1 MNPLIVESFADMVR
15 EKGIDRDILMS
26 VIEETFAMMIR
37 KKYGQES
44 KFDLVMNMD
53 KGDIEIYLE
62 KSVVE
67 TVEDASTQISV
78 KEALERSGEELE
90 VGDEYVEIVNMGRD
104 FGRRLIVTAKQ
115 NLNQRIREIEKDN
128 LFNEYSSLIGEILV
142 GEVYQIR
149 NGDLFIIHNRREL
162 LLPKSE
168 QIPRERWRK
177 GDTIRAIVKEV
188 RRGGPNSTPV
198 VVLSRTDTRFLE
210 RLLEIEIPEIYDG
223 IILIKAVARE
233 PGERAKVAVE
243 STDDR
248 VDPVGACVGMKG
260 VRIHSIVRELS
271 NENIDVIPWSADKA
285 QFLARSLSPAKLLQV
300 ELDEENHM
308 ATVLVSDDQVSL
320 AIGKQGQNVRLASR
334 LTGFQINLV
343 KEARDEEDIELIEF
357 RDEIGLDLY
366 TDLIRARIDTAKE
379 FLGAP
384 EDVLLRIP
392 GMTVEKMA
400 LIRGLLEREF
410 AQSDTAIGAS
420 AEQAGVN
427 LTMLRPE
434 PIRPAAN
441 SPVDESET
449 SEEESV
455 ESDAS
460 PVEGEAIP
468 ASGEESAAHASDG
481 NVAEDVVSSE
491 SIEGNQ

>member
-37 KKYGQES
+37 KKYGLDS

-62 KSVVE
+62 KTVVE
-67 TVEDASTQISV
+67 EVTNPALEITPD
-78 KEALERSGEELE
+78 EALKKSGEELE

-128 LFNEYSSLIGEILV
+128 VYNEYSQLVGEIIV

-149 NGDLFIIHNRREL
+149 HGDLFIIHNRREL

-168 QIPRERWRK
+168 QIMRERWRK
-177 GDTIRAIVKEV
+177 GDNIRAIVKEV
-188 RRGGPNSTPV
+188 RRGGPTATPV

-210 RLLEIEIPEIYDG
+210 RLMEIEIPEIFDG
-223 IILIKAVARE
+223 IILIKGVARE

-243 STDDR
+243 TTDDR

-260 VRIHSIVRELS
+260 VRIHSIVRELA
-271 NENIDVIPWSADKA
+271 NENIDIIPWSPDPA
-285 QFLARSLSPAKLLQV
+285 QFLARALSPAKLLEV
-300 ELDEENHM
+300 ELNQEDHT

-357 RDEIGLDLY
+357 RDDIGAELY
-366 TDLIRARIDTAKE
+366 SELIRARIDTGKE
-379 FLGAP
+379 FLSTTR
-384 EDVLLRIP
+384 ETLLRIT
-392 GMTVEKMA
+392 GMTPEK
-400 LIRGLLEREF
+400 LEDIRRMIEGEF
-410 AQSDTAIGAS
+410 AQADQLIESTA
-420 AEQAGVN
+420 EKAGVS
-427 LTMLRPE
+427 LTTQRTMMAE
-434 PIRPAAN
+434 EQPA
-441 SPVDESET
+441 SEAA
-449 SEEESV
+449 SE
-455 ESDAS
+455 AS
-460 PVEGEAIP
+460 PSEAAP
-468 ASGEESAAHASDG
+468 ETAP
-481 NVAEDVVSSE
+481 VAEATPNTEVEVETTEPSVNHE
-491 SIEGNQ
+491 

>member
-15 EKGIDRDILMS
+15 EKGIDRDILMA

-37 KKYGQES
+37 KKYGMEA

-53 KGDIEIYLE
+53 KGDIEVYLE

-67 TVEDASTQISV
+67 TVEDPSTQISV
-78 KEALERSGEELE
+78 ADALAKSGEELE
-90 VGDEYVEIVNMGRD
+90 PGDEYVEIVNLGKE

-128 LFNEYSSLIGEILV
+128 LYNEYSALVGDILV

-149 NGDLFIIHNRREL
+149 HGDLFVIHNRREL

-168 QIPRERWRK
+168 QIQRERWRK

-198 VVLSRTDTRFLE
+198 VILSRSDPRFLE
-210 RLLEIEIPEIYDG
+210 RLMEIEIPEIYDG

-260 VRIHSIVRELS
+260 VRIHSIVRELA
-271 NENIDVIPWSADKA
+271 NENIDVIPWAEDPA
-285 QFLARSLSPAKLLQV
+285 QFLMRALSPAKLLNV
-300 ELDEENHM
+300 EIDEETKT
-308 ATVLVSDDQVSL
+308 ATVLVSDEQVSL

-334 LTGFQINLV
+334 LTGYQINLV

-357 RDEIGLDLY
+357 REEIGLALY
-366 TDLIRARIDTAKE
+366 TELIRARIDTAKE
-379 FLGAP
+379 FLNAP
-384 EDVLLRIP
+384 AEELMKIP
-392 GMTVEKMA
+392 GMTPEHAMF
-400 LIRGLLEREF
+400 IRGILEREF
-410 AQSDTAIGAS
+410 AQADAALENV
-420 AEQAGVN
+420 AEQAGIN
-427 LTMLRPE
+427 LTTLKTDGSVNYTVTADKSEPE
-434 PIRPAAN
+434 KPEGDSTGA
-441 SPVDESET
+441 
-449 SEEESV
+449 
-455 ESDAS
+455 AS
-460 PVEGEAIP
+460 PEAPNGEQKEKLTDEP
-468 ASGEESAAHASDG
+468 A
-481 NVAEDVVSSE
+481 
-491 SIEGNQ
+491 